1 MDLAQALFLNSLTG
15 YLWTGGSRWLVFNP
29 DCGSVAERGP
39 NPGNCEAARLVDIC
53 RSCSR
58 LVVSL

>member
-1 MDLAQALFLNSLTG
+1 MDLAHALFQDSLTG

-29 DCGSVAERGP
+29 DCGSVAERDP
-39 NPGNCEAARLVDIC
+39 NPGNWEAARPVEIC

-58 LVVSL
+58 LVVSP